1 MRVGLQKLDLGL
13 SFGALHEHDYYP
25 LRVAKVIDETADTR
39 SFVLEIPPTLE
50 QLFPYAAG
58 QFCTFRAT
66 IDGEAVARCYSMS
79 SSPETGDPFIV
90 TVKRVPGGK
99 MSNWMN
105 DTLTPGSPI
114 DVMPPAGRFVL
125 RASDAPIVAFAG
137 GSGITPV
144 LSIMKTA
151 LATSRREVALVYAN
165 RGPGNVI
172 FADAIERLR
181 VGSGGR
187 LSVHHHLDSETG
199 FLDAAACA
207 ALVGHRTQADFYVC
221 GPGPYMKV
229 VQTGLDQRGVD
240 PDRLFI
246 ERFDLPDETPAAS
259 TESETESIVI
269 RLERR
274 KLRLGYQP
282 GDTILETA
290 RRAGLKPPFACQ
302 AGECATCMAHL
313 AEGKVTMRVNNALS
327 ADEVEQGW
335 ILTCQAI
342 PTSREVVVDYD
353 R

>member
-1 MRVGLQKLDLGL
+1 VRSDHEYH
-13 SFGALHEHDYYP
+13 ALT
-25 LRVAKVIDETADTR
+25 VAGVIDETADTR
-39 SFVLEIPPTLE
+39 SFVLAIPAALE
-50 QLFPYAAG
+50 RQFAYVAG

-66 IDGEAVARCYSMS
+66 IGGEPTARCYSMS
-79 SSPETGDPFIV
+79 SSPETGDPFTV

-105 DTLTPGSPI
+105 DDLAPGDII

-125 RASDAPIVAFAG
+125 RPAETPIVAFAG

-144 LSIMKTA
+144 VSIVKTA
-151 LATSRREVALVYAN
+151 LATTSREVMLVYAN

-172 FADAIERLR
+172 FADAIERIR
-181 VGSGGR
+181 AGSGGR
-187 LSVHHHLDSETG
+187 LSVHRHFDSETG

-207 ALVGHRTQADFYVC
+207 ALVGERAQADFYVC
-221 GPGPYMKV
+221 GPGPYMQI
-229 VQTGLDQRGVD
+229 VQAGLEQRGVD

-246 ERFDLPDETPAAS
+246 EWFDSPDPAAPAP

-269 RLERR
+269 RLDRR
-274 KLRLGYQP
+274 KHHLRYEP
-282 GDTILETA
+282 GDTVLEAA

-302 AGECATCMAHL
+302 AGDCATCMAHL
-313 AEGKVTMRVNNALS
+313 VEGEVRMRANNALA

-335 ILTCQAI
+335 ILTCQAV